1 MNGKIAG
8 RILLLMYVAVIVS
21 SWDTL
26 LTQNAAKYAQVSREI
41 LDSGDWIN
49 LTVGGDAYDQ
59 KPPLMFWIGA
69 VFFKLFGVSD
79 VVFRIA
85 ILLVSFLGVFATYK
99 LGKLLYDRK
108 TGRYAALF
116 WAASL
121 GFIHFNN
128 DVHTDTVLA
137 AMVMMAIWQLA
148 VFLEEKKKSAFFIG
162 MIFVG
167 LAMLAKGPVGAVIPA
182 TAVLIHLMLRKR
194 WRDIFHPRWLLAIP
208 ILFIAI
214 LPALWGLYSQ
224 FGAEGIKFYFW
235 TNNMGRITGSYY
247 SRGNDFLFCFHTGL
261 YVLAP
266 FSVFAFI
273 AAGKKIG
280 QIFSKNRT
288 AANAEYYTLGG
299 IVPFFLMLS
308 VSQTQNPH
316 YLLNIAPLFMIL
328 GAWLAMLY
336 ADGKISPTL
345 AKIIKWLNF
354 VIALLFWVLIGMFV
368 FWFYPEKN
376 PVYWILLSVF
386 AIILVLFGLKLKG
399 FTREISMLMV
409 SFFAL
414 MFSFHVS
421 FYKHMKAYNA
431 PFKAVEYYNEHAKEG
446 EEIHLYKLGA
456 RYWEMFFYGKDYGR
470 YYEEESDFGRL
481 VAEQRGDWVFTDEG
495 GKDQLVK
502 EFPGIEVHGYD
513 HRPISGQTPQFL
525 NPKTRASKLKKL
537 YLLHL
542 PR

>member
-1 MNGKIAG
+1 MNKKIASL
-8 RILLLMYVAVIVS
+8 ILLLMYVAVIVS

-49 LTVGGDAYDQ
+49 LTVGGEAYDQ

-85 ILLVSFLGVFATYK
+85 ILLVSFLGVLATYK
-99 LGKLLYDRK
+99 LGKLLYGRK
-108 TGRYAALF
+108 TGWYAAIF
-116 WAASL
+116 WATCL

-137 AMVMMAIWQLA
+137 AMVILAIWQLA
-148 VFLEEKKKSAFFIG
+148 VFLEEQNKVAFFAG

-182 TAVLIHLMLRKR
+182 TAILIHLMLRKR

-214 LPALWGLYSQ
+214 LPALWGLYNQ

-266 FSVFAFI
+266 FSIFAFI

-280 QIFSKNRT
+280 QIFSKSPT
-288 AANAEYYTLGG
+288 SAHTEYYTLGG
-299 IVPFFLMLS
+299 IIPFFLMLS

-328 GAWLAMLY
+328 GASLAVQY

-345 AKIIKWLNF
+345 NKIIKWLNF
-354 VIALLFWVLIGMFV
+354 VIALIFWVLIFMFV

-376 PVYWILLSVF
+376 PVYWIVLAAFVV
-386 AIILVLFGLKLKG
+386 ILVLFGWKLKG
-399 FTREISMLMV
+399 FRREMSMLMV

-414 MFSFHVS
+414 MLSFHIS
-421 FYKHMKAYNA
+421 FYQHMKAYNA
-431 PFKAVEYYNEHAKEG
+431 PFGAVEYYNEYAKEG
-446 EEIHLYKLGA
+446 EEIHLYKLSA

-481 VAEQRGDWVFTDEG
+481 IAEQRGDWVFTDEA
-495 GKDQLVK
+495 GKNQLVQ
-502 EFPGIEVHGYD
+502 EFPNIEVHEYD

-542 PR
+542 PK